1 MRLFFCLCLA
11 VSLVVFPLNAG
22 SASMTSENYQL
33 QLDSVDVGGN
43 LTTSTNYKVSG
54 SLGESPGVHET
65 QSTSTN
71 YIIEAGFQAAA
82 SGVALSATL
91 STNAVSL
98 GSLTTAD
105 TNKAS
110 QTLTVT
116 TNSPTGYSVTITEDG
131 NLRSGSDDIND
142 VSDGEVTAS
151 SEEYGFRTSGVAGQ
165 YNNVDTAISGAAKTI
180 ATTSTI
186 AISEQTTITYKASI
200 AHGAA
205 IGTYSHIVTITTT
218 VNY

>member
-1 MRLFFCLCLA
+1 MRLFFCLCVA

-33 QLDSVDVGGN
+33 QLDSVDVGGD
-43 LTTSTNYKVSG
+43 LATSTNYKVSG
-54 SLGESPGVHET
+54 SLGEAPGVHET

-91 STNAVSL
+91 STNAMSL

-105 TNKAS
+105 TNEAS
-110 QTLTVT
+110 QTLTIT
-116 TNSPTGYSVTITEDG
+116 TNSPTGYSATITEDG
-131 NLRSGSDDIND
+131 NLRFGDNDIND

-165 YNNVDTAISGAAKTI
+165 FNSADTAITSVAKTI

-186 AISEQTTITYKASI
+186 AINEQTAITYKASI
-200 AHGAA
+200 THG
-205 IGTYSHIVTITTT
+205 IPVGTYSHIVTITTT
-218 VNY
+218 ANY